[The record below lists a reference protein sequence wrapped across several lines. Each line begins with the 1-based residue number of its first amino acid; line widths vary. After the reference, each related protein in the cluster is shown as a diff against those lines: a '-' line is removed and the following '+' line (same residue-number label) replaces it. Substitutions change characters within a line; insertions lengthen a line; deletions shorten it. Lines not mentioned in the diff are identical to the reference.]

1 MSQDK
6 SVQGLRRRNL
16 RDEIFRWRS
25 HCGLLL
31 CRCPFPF
38 ILHFHL
44 LSFSARREM
53 FKIRQVKRPF
63 TSTLCVDLGT
73 IWLQNL
79 NEFSENF
86 WKSLLQIYL
95 PKKVQHSFSKQGRG
109 GQRPFGVFPKI
120 HPNFV
125 IQSSLNWLNH
135 LIGREFET
143 KWLTSLN
150 GGLNK
155 GLLWMGLRWL

>member
-1 MSQDK
+1 MAGKGLNPVLQQIVSQDK

-86 WKSLLQIYL
+86 WKSLLPIYL
-95 PKKVQHSFSKQGRG
+95 PKKVYIVFRNKGGGSKAVWSFSENSSQFCIPIVSYLTK
-109 GQRPFGVFPKI
+109 PFNRKGVWDQVA
-120 HPNFV
+120 H
-125 IQSSLNWLNH
+125 
-135 LIGREFET
+135 
-143 KWLTSLN
+143 
-150 GGLNK
+150 
-155 GLLWMGLRWL
+155 